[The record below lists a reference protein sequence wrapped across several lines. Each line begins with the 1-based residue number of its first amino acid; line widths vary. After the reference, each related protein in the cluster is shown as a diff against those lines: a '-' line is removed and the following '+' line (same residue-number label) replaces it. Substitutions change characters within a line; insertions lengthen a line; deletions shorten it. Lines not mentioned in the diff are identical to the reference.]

1 MNILTLIIVFSLI
14 GLALFEIYFTTV
26 FIASF
31 RQNKQDTYEDSEL
44 PKVAIAL
51 CLRGADPFLP
61 KCLKALLKQ
70 NYPNYELR
78 IVVDSKEDPAWAIA
92 TETIENR
99 TDIPVNVSPLRIRRE
114 TCSLKCSALIQAVTE
129 LEPDCEIIALVDADT
144 IPHPNWLRELVA
156 PLKNSR
162 VGLTTGNRWYVPGT
176 QWGTICRYL
185 WNVAAVGQMYLYGIP
200 WGGSLAIRTDLV
212 RQAQLIERWEQA
224 FCEDT
229 MLRRVL
235 QEKGLQIES
244 VASLMMVNREEC
256 TLPSFR
262 RWVSRQLLNA
272 KLYHPGWSAV
282 LIYGTIVF
290 LIPASAALSSITALL
305 TAQWTSAVVLGVS
318 FAVYL
323 TLLLVLI
330 NLWQQAVSAKLL
342 LRHESLPNLSPITFL
357 KFIVAVPLT
366 QSVCAI
372 ALWRAMLTQQVEWR
386 GITYQVKG
394 PWDIK
399 LMEYLP
405 YQYLKRTNPKTSL

>member
-1 MNILTLIIVFSLI
+1 MNTLTLIIVFGLV

-31 RQNKQDTYEDSEL
+31 RQNKQDSYEDSEL

-61 KCLKALLKQ
+61 KCLSALLNQ
-70 NYPNYELR
+70 NYPEYELR
-78 IVVDSKEDPAWAIA
+78 IVVDSKKDPAWAIA
-92 TETIENR
+92 NQTLLQ
-99 TDIPVNVSPLRIRRE
+99 TDIPVDISPLRIRRE

-129 LEPDCEIIALVDADT
+129 LKPDCEIIALVDADT
-144 IPHPNWLRELVA
+144 IPHPNWLRELVN
-156 PLKNSR
+156 PLKNPQ

-176 QWGTICRYL
+176 QWGTMCRYL
-185 WNVAAVGQMYLYGIP
+185 WNVAAVGQMYLYRIP
-200 WGGSLAIRTDLV
+200 WGGSLAIRTNLV

-235 QEKGLQIES
+235 QEKELQIES
-244 VASLMMVNREEC
+244 VPSLMMLNREEC
-256 TLPSFR
+256 TLPIFR

-272 KLYHPGWSAV
+272 KLYHPGWNAV
-282 LIYGTIVF
+282 LIYGTIVL
-290 LIPASAALSSITALL
+290 LIPTLAALSSITALF
-305 TAQWTSAVVLGVS
+305 TGQWTSAVILGS
-318 FAVYL
+318 ILPAYL
-323 TLLLVLI
+323 ALLLILI
-330 NLWQQAVSAKLL
+330 NVWQQAIREKLK
-342 LRHESLPNLSPITFL
+342 LRNESLPNLSPVTFL

-366 QSVCAI
+366 QLVCAI
-372 ALWRAMLTQQVEWR
+372 ALWQAMLTQQVEWR
-386 GITYQVKG
+386 GITYQIKG

-399 LMEYLP
+399 LMKYFP

>member
-1 MNILTLIIVFSLI
+1 MNTWTLIIVFGLV

-31 RQNKQDTYEDSEL
+31 RQNKQDTYRDSEL

-61 KCLKALLKQ
+61 KCLEALLNQ
-70 NYPNYELR
+70 NYPQYELR
-78 IVVDSKEDPAWAIA
+78 IVVDSKKDPAWAIA
-92 TETIENR
+92 TETLLQTN
-99 TDIPVNVSPLRIRRE
+99 IPVQISPLRIRRE

-129 LEPDCEIIALVDADT
+129 LEPDCEIVALVDADT

-156 PLKNSR
+156 PLKNSQ

-176 QWGTICRYL
+176 QWGTMCRYL
-185 WNVAAVGQMYLYGIP
+185 WNVAAVGQMYLYRIP

-272 KLYHPGWSAV
+272 KLYHPGWNAV

-290 LIPASAALSSITALL
+290 LIPASAALSSIVALF

-318 FAVYL
+318 FVAYL

-330 NLWQQAVSAKLL
+330 NVWQQAVRAKLK
-342 LRHESLPNLSPITFL
+342 LRRESLPNLSPVTFL
-357 KFIVAVPLT
+357 KFIVAIPLS
-366 QSVCAI
+366 QLVCAI
-372 ALWRAMLTQQVEWR
+372 ALWQAVLTKQVEWR
-386 GITYQVKG
+386 GITYQIKG

>member
-1 MNILTLIIVFSLI
+1 MNTLTIIIVLALL

-31 RQNKQDTYEDSEL
+31 RQNKPDSYEDSEL

-51 CLRGADPFLP
+51 CLRGADPFLS
-61 KCLKALLKQ
+61 KCLQALLNQ

-78 IVVDSKEDPAWAIA
+78 IVVDSQEDPAWAIA
-92 TETIENR
+92 SKTLLQ
-99 TDIPVNVSPLRIRRE
+99 TDIPVNLSPLRIRRE

-129 LEPDCEIIALVDADT
+129 LETECEIIALVDADT
-144 IPHPNWLRELVA
+144 VPHPDWLRELVD
-156 PLKNSR
+156 PLKNR
-162 VGLTTGNRWYVPGT
+162 QIGLTTGNRWYVPGT
-176 QWGTICRYL
+176 QWGTMCRYV
-185 WNVAAVGQMYLYGIP
+185 WNVAAVGQMYLYRIP

-244 VASLMMVNREEC
+244 VPSLMMVNREEC

-262 RWVSRQLLNA
+262 GWVSRQLLNA
-272 KLYHPGWSAV
+272 KLYHPGWNAV
-282 LIYGTIVF
+282 LIYGTITC
-290 LIPASAALSSITALL
+290 LIPTIVISTGITALF
-305 TAQWTSAVVLGVS
+305 TAQWSSAAILGVS
-318 FAVYL
+318 LMAYL

-330 NLWQQAVSAKLL
+330 NVWQQAIREKLM
-342 LRHESLPNLSPITFL
+342 LRDELLPNLSLIHLLKLITV
-357 KFIVAVPLT
+357 IPLT
-366 QSVCAI
+366 QLVCAI
-372 ALWRAMLTQQVEWR
+372 ALWQAMLTRQVEWR

-399 LMEYLP
+399 LLQYFPYRYLN
-405 YQYLKRTNPKTSL
+405 RTNPKTSL